1 MTRPQTKPRRKT
13 EPRRP
18 RFPASS
24 ERRAPP
30 RPLREDLISQVCLQA
45 LALIRQDHWLADRAL
60 DFTLKR
66 KQTLYSSERRAVA
79 DRVYDLLRRQLTL
92 DWLLARV
99 RPHFESLSGSEK
111 DLLLLG
117 ASRVLSGER
126 AESVAAETRLVGP
139 DAAALRMIPA
149 AARDLSTLDLPARL
163 SIGGSI
169 PPFLADKFLAELGD
183 QAEAAVARMNERGPL
198 TVRANTLRATRSGLL
213 DRLVGEGVQCRPT
226 SLSPLGLVLE
236 TRINAFSLASF
247 KEGWFEIQDEGS
259 QLLGMLVD
267 APPTVVVD
275 ACAGAGGKSLQISA
289 QMKNRGELHAL
300 DIDEGRM
307 ADLKRRARR
316 AGAHNIRTRLIPPVG
331 AAAGAAM
338 ADLLRRADRVLVD
351 APCSGTG
358 TFRRKPDARY
368 RLSPADLEA
377 HIRRQGQLLR
387 QFSELV
393 KPGGQLIYGTCS
405 ILRDENEAV
414 VEAFLQENPRFSIQP
429 AASHLAPEVQTT
441 ITRGPFLR
449 VFPHQHGTDGFF
461 GAVLRGS

>member
-1 MTRPQTKPRRKT
+1 MQ
-13 EPRRP
+13 PRRP
-18 RFPASS
+18 RFPASGDCS
-24 ERRAPP
+24 AAR
-30 RPLREDLISQVCLQA
+30 RPLREDLIAQAGLEA

-60 DFTLKR
+60 EFTLKR
-66 KQTLYSSERRAVA
+66 KRTLHSSERRAVA
-79 DRVYDLLRRQLTL
+79 DRVYDLLRRQITV

-111 DLLLLG
+111 DLLRFAG
-117 ASRVLSGER
+117 CRVLSGER
-126 AESVAAETRLVGP
+126 AELVAAETRLVSP

-149 AARDLSTLDLPARL
+149 AARDLSTLEPPARL

-169 PPFLADKFLAELGD
+169 PPFLAEKFLADLGD
-183 QAEAAVARMNERGPL
+183 EAEVAVAAMNQRAPL
-198 TVRANTLRATRSGLL
+198 TVRANTLRTTRAGLL
-213 DRLVGEGVQCRPT
+213 DRLVGEGVWCRPT
-226 SLSPLGLVLE
+226 SLSPLGLALE

-289 QMKNRGELHAL
+289 QMKNRGELHAF
-300 DIDEGRM
+300 DIDEARM

-331 AAAGAAM
+331 ATASAAI
-338 ADLLRRADRVLVD
+338 ADLQRKADRVLVD

-368 RLSPADLEA
+368 RLSSADLET
-377 HIRRQGQLLR
+377 HIRRQTQLLR

-393 KPGGQLIYGTCS
+393 KPGGALIYGTCS

-414 VEAFLQENPRFSIQP
+414 VEAFLQENSRFSIQP
-429 AASHLAPEVQTT
+429 AASHLAPAVQTS
-441 ITRGPFLR
+441 ITRGPFMR